1 MNYINQE
8 LNSPNEFDIANQL
21 LSLGFLKGPGEC
33 KCKSKLFTIQ
43 KDSNNKVSG
52 VCFRCSNYACRLKYP
67 IRINSFYSKFTFI
80 SLEIVTEV
88 IKCCLSLNLN
98 VEKAFE
104 FMKNEKHKN
113 VSIKQIYNIY
123 SEIRNVIYE
132 YYFRLYQNEKL
143 GEINASGFYS
153 VDESLFGHRKGKQ
166 VWILG
171 AIDNTN
177 RDFRLEA
184 TYQRDGATLE
194 KFIRMNIEEGNHIIT
209 DSWLGYNFMNRPNSG
224 YIHISHNHSNGIF
237 GLG

>member
-1 MNYINQE
+1 M
-8 LNSPNEFDIANQL
+8 
-21 LSLGFLKGPGEC
+21 
-33 KCKSKLFTIQ
+33 
-43 KDSNNKVSG
+43 
-52 VCFRCSNYACRLKYP
+52 
-67 IRINSFYSKFTFI
+67 
-80 SLEIVTEV
+80 
-88 IKCCLSLNLN
+88 
-98 VEKAFE
+98 
-104 FMKNEKHKN
+104 
-113 VSIKQIYNIY
+113 
-123 SEIRNVIYE
+123 
-132 YYFRLYQNEKL
+132 

-184 TYQRDGATLE
+184 SYQRDGATLE